1 MGGEGGGNKPM
12 RICKSFTIKIFK
24 AIEERHENSPT
35 PKSPDFTGQGNVRFV
50 CSSVFIF
57 RHIRISP
64 QKYEISQISKEYQRV
79 FFYEKDNSDER
90 ATHVARTYPINRA
103 DLTYFMS
110 KESLMNG

>member
-1 MGGEGGGNKPM
+1 MGRGGVTNLCEYANHSP
-12 RICKSFTIKIFK
+12 KIFK

-64 QKYEISQISKEYQRV
+64 QKYENSQISEEYQGV
-79 FFYEKDNSDER
+79 FF
-90 ATHVARTYPINRA
+90 II
-103 DLTYFMS
+103 L
-110 KESLMNG
+110 